1 MYSGSK
7 KMIRKRRNNIFLY
20 LQNFSNQNFSSKK
33 NFGVHRPSRADIKVR
48 SGAVQKINRKKN
60 HKIKNYE
67 ILVVQGH
74 LQPPLTETSTSLAT
88 VTTDTRAS
96 KTMLKI
102 WYFLVSTD
110 TRFKSQNIHTFK
122 LKNLFQKKSYILSAF
137 HKHSNNL
144 IL

>member
-1 MYSGSK
+1 
-7 KMIRKRRNNIFLY
+7 MIRKRRNNIFLY

-33 NFGVHRPSRADIKVR
+33 NFGVHRPSRGYQSQIRCGTENK
-48 SGAVQKINRKKN
+48 QKKIINF
-60 HKIKNYE
+60 KNYE

-102 WYFLVSTD
+102 CYFLVSTG

-122 LKNLFQKKSYILSAF
+122 LKNLFQTK
-137 HKHSNNL
+137 
-144 IL
+144 

>member
-1 MYSGSK
+1 
-7 KMIRKRRNNIFLY
+7 MIRKRRNNIFLY
-20 LQNFSNQNFSSKK
+20 LQNFSNQNFSSNK

-48 SGAVQKINRKKN
+48 SGAVQKINKKIIN
-60 HKIKNYE
+60 FKNYE

-102 WYFLVSTD
+102 CYFLVSKG
-110 TRFKSQNIHTFK
+110 TRFEYQDIHTFV
-122 LKNLFQKKSYILSAF
+122 LKNLFQAEFYILRRLN
-137 HKHSNNL
+137 KH
-144 IL
+144 

>member
-20 LQNFSNQNFSSKK
+20 LQNFSNQNFSSNK

-48 SGAVQKINRKKN
+48 SGAVQKINKK
-60 HKIKNYE
+60 IMIFKNYE

-102 WYFLVSTD
+102 CYFLVSEG
-110 TRFKSQNIHTFK
+110 TRFKSENIHTFK
-122 LKNLFQKKSYILSAF
+122 LTNLSKRS
-137 HKHSNNL
+137 
-144 IL
+144 

>member
-1 MYSGSK
+1 
-7 KMIRKRRNNIFLY
+7 MIRKRRNNIFLY
-20 LQNFSNQNFSSKK
+20 LQNFSNQNFSSNK

-48 SGAVQKINRKKN
+48 SGAVQKINRKKIIN
-60 HKIKNYE
+60 FLNYE

-102 WYFLVSTD
+102 CYFLVSKG
-110 TRFKSQNIHTFK
+110 TRIEYQNIHTFDLRNFFQTK
-122 LKNLFQKKSYILSAF
+122 FYLLSVLNKHDKNFIF
-137 HKHSNNL
+137 
-144 IL
+144 